1 MLRPPACDRQ
11 SVRAMS
17 LILALSQLCLITATW
32 KLWFAQSGFPA
43 VPMLSVIA
51 TLSVRRLAALAFV
64 VMLVLSAIVTWVTSR
79 RPQWRRVADCVDWLL
94 LLFAVVP
101 VSANQHTLQPWNWL
115 FLLLTS
121 LRLLLKDPLPAMRS
135 ALTAMYVCS
144 AMSRVSDHAADG
156 VGGVVVS
163 ELFRL
168 AGGVTPFSPAALET
182 GVWLLI
188 GAEVIVGMQLLVPRT
203 RRFGVVFAVLLHALL
218 IVVLGPFGLNH
229 HLAVLLWNL
238 TLMILVPVTFGWRI
252 RKSLAIDSETP
263 PAGGGSQ
270 RGLLRTA
277 WPAVAMVWLL
287 PLSGLFGVF
296 DNWPSWQVYSPR
308 PERWLLSIHAEDKE
322 RLPRQYQQWLR
333 RGEFFSDWQPLALDD
348 WSLVATRA
356 PLYPEDRFQLAVI
369 RFVLDQCPADLRFQ
383 VQISEPMA
391 FMWWQRR
398 KRVVSSRAELDRE
411 ARVFFLSSRAVP

>member
-1 MLRPPACDRQ
+1 
-11 SVRAMS
+11 MS
-17 LILALSQLCLITATW
+17 LILAVTELCLITATW
-32 KLWFAQSGFPA
+32 RLWFAQSDFPA
-43 VPMLSVIA
+43 VPLVSVAA
-51 TLSVRRLAALAFV
+51 THSLRRLSASAFL
-64 VMLVLSAIVTWVTSR
+64 VMLVLSAMVNLVASR
-79 RPQWRRVADCVDWLL
+79 RLAWRRVAKGGDWLL
-94 LLFAVVP
+94 LLLGVLP
-101 VSANQHTLQPWNWL
+101 VLANQHTLQPWHWL

-121 LRLLLKDPLPAMRS
+121 LRLLLKDPLPVMRS

-144 AMSRVSDHAADG
+144 ALSRVSDHAASG
-156 VGGVVVS
+156 VGGVLVS
-163 ELFRL
+163 ALFRL

-188 GAEVIVGMQLLVPRT
+188 GAELTVGWLLLVPRT

-238 TLMILVPVTFGWRI
+238 TMMVLVPVTFGWRI
-252 RKSLAIDSETP
+252 RKSLAIDREAP
-263 PAGGGSQ
+263 PAAGGSR
-270 RGLLRTA
+270 RGLFRTA

-308 PERWLLSIHAEDKE
+308 PERWLLSIHTEDKG
-322 RLPRQYQQWLR
+322 RLPRQYQPWLR
-333 RGEFFSDWQPLALDD
+333 EGELFSDWQPLVLDD
-348 WSLVATRA
+348 WSLAATRA

-383 VQISEPMA
+383 VQISEPMPI
-391 FMWWQRR
+391 MWWRR
-398 KRVVSSRAELDRE
+398 RERLLTSRSELDIAA
-411 ARVFFLSSRAVP
+411 ARFLLPAQAVP